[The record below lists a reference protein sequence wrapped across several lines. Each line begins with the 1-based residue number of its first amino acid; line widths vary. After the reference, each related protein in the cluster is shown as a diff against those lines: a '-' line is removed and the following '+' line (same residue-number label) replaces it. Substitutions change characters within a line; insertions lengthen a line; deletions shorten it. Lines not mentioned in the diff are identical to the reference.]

1 MLDNLLMIIPHG
13 AEWIFILIAI
23 FVLIFGYKKIP
34 ELARSFGKASSE
46 FEKAR
51 IQSKKELDQLK
62 DTKDIAREKLESIAD
77 TLDINPN
84 GKNNIEL
91 EDEIKKKMK

>member
-1 MLDNLLMIIPHG
+1 MFDNLLLIIPHG
-13 AEWIFILIAI
+13 AEWIFILVAI

-77 TLDINPN
+77 TLDINHT

>member
-1 MLDNLLMIIPHG
+1 MFDNLIMIIPHG

-46 FEKAR
+46 FEK
-51 IQSKKELDQLK
+51 Q
-62 DTKDIAREKLESIAD
+62 ES
-77 TLDINPN
+77 NQR
-84 GKNNIEL
+84 KN
-91 EDEIKKKMK
+91 